1 MNVLI
6 VTDVY
11 HPDTIGGAGRVA
23 AELARCLAAR
33 GHAVKVISR
42 ATRRATTALEVRDG
56 VTIHRYP
63 VDARNPVAFIS
74 QTRSGIASQLDIALD
89 GFTPDVLDLH
99 QPLSALRAMAA
110 PALRGV
116 PAAYTFHSS
125 WTDELRV
132 RGGWR
137 RWLAPV
143 AAPIEKSALTAA
155 RALVVLSEYSRRRV
169 SAIAPGMPTIIIP
182 GGVDLEAFPVK
193 TATPAHVVPVL
204 LTIRN
209 LVPRMGLDILIAAA
223 KRLAEEGE
231 EFELRIGGSGPLLA
245 QLRADA
251 RPLGSRVKFLGR
263 IPEDDLSGAYRDAD
277 LFILP
282 TAAIE
287 GFGLVILEAF
297 SSGTPVVGT
306 PVGAIAELAGLQGHG
321 YVAAAATPEAIAD
334 ALREMLARHR
344 NGRGRVTDGELI
356 TPANLRALA
365 ERYSWSR
372 RAGAVEALYKK
383 LMTSSPHLP

>member
-23 AELARCLAAR
+23 AELARCLATR
-33 GHAVKVISR
+33 GHAVRVISR
-42 ATRRATTALEVRDG
+42 ATKRASAAREIRDG
-56 VTIHRYP
+56 VIIHRYP
-63 VDARNPVAFIS
+63 VDARNPVAFLEE
-74 QTRSGIASQLDIALD
+74 TRAGIAHQLDAALD
-89 GFTPDVLDLH
+89 GFAPDILDLH
-99 QPLSALRAMAA
+99 QPVSALRTMAA
-110 PALRGV
+110 PQLRGV

-125 WTDELRV
+125 WADELRV

-143 AAPIEKSALTAA
+143 AVPIEKSALGKA

-169 SAIAPGMPTIIIP
+169 ATLAPATPTVIIP
-182 GGVDLEAFPVK
+182 GGVDLDAFPMK
-193 TATPAHVVPVL
+193 ASSPPRPVPVL

-209 LVPRMGLDILIAAA
+209 LVPRMGLDSLIAAA
-223 KRLAEEGE
+223 KILAGEGE
-231 EFELRIGGSGPLLA
+231 AFELRIGGSGPLLDR
-245 QLRADA
+245 LRADA
-251 RPLGSRVKFLGR
+251 APLGDRVQFLGR
-263 IPEDDLSGAYRDAD
+263 IPEDQLASAYRDAD

-297 SSGTPVVGT
+297 ASGTPVIGT

-321 YVAAAATPEAIAD
+321 YVAAAASASAIAD
-334 ALREMLARHR
+334 S
-344 NGRGRVTDGELI
+344 
-356 TPANLRALA
+356 LRALLQRRRQEHGLISPTSLRVLA

-372 RAGAVEALYKK
+372 RAASVEALYRK
-383 LMTSSPHLP
+383 LMTSSPRP